1 MQTGQRHSRKKMP
14 AYEISVREKG
24 EPQENSDLLK
34 PQSERTQTKRATDD
48 GIHTPLLRTVVS
60 VHNSGVTGV
69 TEPLSKRRAP
79 FRKPQ
84 PMNPGL
90 KNAE

>member
-14 AYEISVREKG
+14 ACEISVREKG

-48 GIHTPLLRTVVS
+48 GILTRLLRTAVS
-60 VHNSGVTGV
+60 VHNSGCIGQ
-69 TEPLSKRRAP
+69 
-79 FRKPQ
+79 F
-84 PMNPGL
+84 
-90 KNAE
+90 